1 MYFNSIWLQ
10 TVKVLKIKVDRIK
23 FFFPL
28 HINMLLIR
36 HEPALSKPNE
46 ALRLAD
52 VWVSSD
58 TKYPNSERKQNCSWE
73 TGCLIAYSMIKY

>member
-1 MYFNSIWLQ
+1 MYSNSIWSQ

-36 HEPALSKPNE
+36 HALALAKPNE
-46 ALRLAD
+46 ALTLAD

-58 TKYPNSERKQNCSWE
+58 TKHPIPKENK
-73 TGCLIAYSMIKY
+73 IAAGKLVASSRIQ

>member
-1 MYFNSIWLQ
+1 MYFNSIWSQ

-36 HEPALSKPNE
+36 LELALSKPNE

-58 TKYPNSERKQNCSWE
+58 TKYPIPKENK
-73 TGCLIAYSMIKY
+73 IAAGKLVASSRIQ